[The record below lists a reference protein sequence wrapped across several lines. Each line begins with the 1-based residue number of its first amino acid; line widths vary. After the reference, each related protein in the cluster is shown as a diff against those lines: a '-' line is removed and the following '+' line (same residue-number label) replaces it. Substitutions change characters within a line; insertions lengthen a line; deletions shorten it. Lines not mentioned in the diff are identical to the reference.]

1 MPEDVERAMG
11 AAAQRIRDARI
22 EGLRAVRPEGIHLTL
37 KFLGDVPESRVDEI
51 WCAVSEAVAGQRRFE
66 VSTGDFGAFPNAR
79 RPQVLWVGI
88 GGRLEPLIRLQEDV
102 DAALGGLG
110 FPAETRSFYPHL
122 TLARLDRRMPAHV
135 RRMSL
140 DALEA
145 TGRSAGMRIPVRSVS
160 LVQSI
165 LGRGGARYVRL
176 FTARLAAS
184 LS

>member
-1 MPEDVERAMG
+1 M
-11 AAAQRIRDARI
+11 
-22 EGLRAVRPEGIHLTL
+22 
-37 KFLGDVPESRVDEI
+37 
-51 WCAVSEAVAGQRRFE
+51 
-66 VSTGDFGAFPNAR
+66 
-79 RPQVLWVGI
+79 LWVGI

-110 FPAETRSFYPHL
+110 FPAETRPFHPHL
-122 TLARLDRRMPAHV
+122 TLARLDRRMPAGA
-135 RRMSL
+135 RRSSL
-140 DALEA
+140 DALES
-145 TGRSAGMRIPVRSVS
+145 TGLTAGMRIRVDSVS